1 MERVLKD
8 SEYAEESQGSGRN
21 GKHILPMAYPL
32 CNMESC
38 KISKVLTEMLIYMH
52 TYAYLIIFGFRVLI
66 NDD

>member
-8 SEYAEESQGSGRN
+8 FEYEGENQELERN

-32 CNMESC
+32 CDLVPC
-38 KISKVLTEMLIYMH
+38 KILKVLTKMLIYMH
-52 TYAYLIIFGFRVLI
+52 KYAYLIIFGFRVLI

>member
-8 SEYAEESQGSGRN
+8 SEYAEESQGLGRN
-21 GKHILPMAYPL
+21 AKHILPMAYPL

-52 TYAYLIIFGFRVLI
+52 TYA
-66 NDD
+66 

>member
-8 SEYAEESQGSGRN
+8 FECEGENQGLKRN

-32 CNMESC
+32 YNTLPC
-38 KISKVLTEMLIYMH
+38 KNLKVLTKMLISMH
-52 TYAYLIIFGFRVLI
+52 MYTYLIIFGLNVLI